1 MQPCH
6 RLPHPPQSP
15 HARTLPHLR
24 TPLPSPRRAH
34 PPERRLHRPLPLR
47 RRRQHR
53 PQNLPHPPPQ
63 PTSTTPAFVL
73 KQPLPR
79 FKTAAEWLV
88 DIDRVKVERDCAQLL
103 HTLLPHASVPD
114 VLWFDEANY
123 ILALSAAPETARLW
137 KSELLSNLT
146 SETAALNAGTLLA
159 IMHGSTHNDPAVRTR
174 YGEPAFFL
182 QQRIDP
188 YLRTIAATHPDLA
201 APINAV
207 ADNLLRDDQRT
218 CLIHGDF
225 SPKNI
230 FLLEDDR
237 LLLLDFEVA
246 FFGNPA
252 FDVATLLNHLL
263 LKAFLHRHLSH
274 APTDPWKSM
283 LDTFWETYRHTAPPD
298 LVRQSSAAGGHLLA
312 ALLLAR
318 LDGKSPVEYLLPHPD
333 LQSTIRTIARDV
345 LSQPPRD
352 LPRTL
357 ATLMRTLDALPPQS

>member
-1 MQPCH
+1 MLELSPISV
-6 RLPHPPQSP
+6 LPYLRHAGRIPP
-15 HARTLPHLR
+15 HADFTVTALSGGVANVVLKISPTH
-24 TPLPSPRRAH
+24 TP
-34 PPERRLHRPLPLR
+34 
-47 RRRQHR
+47 
-53 PQNLPHPPPQ
+53 
-63 PTSTTPAFVL
+63 STTDAFVL

-88 DIDRVKVERDCAQLL
+88 DIDRVKVERDCALLL
-103 HTLLPHASVPD
+103 HDLLPPASAPD
-114 VLWFDEANY
+114 VLWFDDANY
-123 ILALSAAPETARLW
+123 ILALSAAPGSARLW

-159 IMHGSTHNDPAVRTR
+159 ILHGSTHNDPALRAR
-174 YGEPAFFL
+174 YGEPAFFV

-188 YLRTIAATHPDLA
+188 YLRTIAARHPDLA

-207 ADNLLRDDQRT
+207 IDTLLRDDQRT

-230 FLLEDDR
+230 FLLESDQ

-252 FDVATLLNHLL
+252 FDVATVLNHLL
-263 LKAFLHRHLSH
+263 LKAFLHRSLSN
-274 APTDPWKSM
+274 APTEPWKSM
-283 LDTFWETYRHTAPPD
+283 LEAFWQTYRHTAPPE
-298 LVRQSSAAGGHLLA
+298 LVRQSSATGGHLLA

-318 LDGKSPVEYLLPHPD
+318 LDGKSPVEYLLPHGQ
-333 LQSTIRTIARDV
+333 LQSTIRFAARDV

-352 LPRTL
+352 LSHTL
-357 ATLMRTLDALPPQS
+357 AVLMSTLAALSPQS